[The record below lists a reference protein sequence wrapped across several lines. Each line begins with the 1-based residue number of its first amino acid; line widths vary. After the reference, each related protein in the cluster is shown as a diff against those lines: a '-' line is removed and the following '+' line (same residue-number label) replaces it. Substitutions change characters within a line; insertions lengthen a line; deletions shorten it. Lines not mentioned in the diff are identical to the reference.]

1 MGGRFV
7 SHFGNKNYKTF
18 SGMPAVRKGAEWKN
32 MSSSGVLLVTV
43 TVIGN
48 IEGNN
53 RYQGEHT
60 SLFQTSE
67 LESALG

>member
-1 MGGRFV
+1 MLAILVIRIIKLSLECQQRGKEQRW
-7 SHFGNKNYKTF
+7 
-18 SGMPAVRKGAEWKN
+18 EN

-48 IEGNN
+48 IEGNY